1 MTQKFLLYITY
12 AYSIPICKPLE
23 KEIKSRGMNVKWF
36 VEDEKTKAYLNN
48 QEDILSIEEAI
59 DYEPHIVLTATDY
72 VADFISGIKVQIFHG
87 FPANKRKGTDQF
99 NIRNFFDL
107 YCTQGA
113 TSTKKFQEKSLKL
126 KHFEVVETGWSKMD
140 ALFPLKNRPEND
152 KPVIMVSSTFTKKY
166 SLALNTEVQEELK
179 RLSKIGKWHFDIVLH
194 PLIDKEIVNKFKSF
208 QNENLIYH
216 DTTNLIPLFEK
227 SDVMLCDTSSALIEY
242 LLQIKPVVTF
252 KNNMPLPSYIN
263 VLEVSKIENAI
274 DYALSKPNAI
284 LSEIKKYANE
294 SHTFKDGKSSK
305 RVIDATLNFLY
316 KDKTHLK
323 LKPLSL
329 VRKYKIRKK
338 LNYWTWKSYRKP
350 ITISADQFESKFGKF
365 EK

>member
-1 MTQKFLLYITY
+1 MRQKFLLYITY

-23 KEIKSRGMNVKWF
+23 KEIKLRGMEVKWF

-48 QEDILSIEEAI
+48 QEDILTIKEAI
-59 DYEPHIVLTATDY
+59 NYEPHIVLTATDY

-99 NIRNFFDL
+99 IIRNFFDL
-107 YCTQGA
+107 YCTQGN
-113 TSTKKFQEKSLKL
+113 TSTPNFKTKSKQL

-140 ALFPLKNRPEND
+140 ALFPLKNRLKNN
-152 KPVIMVSSTFTKKY
+152 KPTILVSSTFTKKY
-166 SLALNTEVQEELK
+166 SLALNTDLQEELK

-194 PLIDKEIVNKFKSF
+194 PLINKEIVTKFKSF
-208 QNENLIYH
+208 QNENLTYH

-263 VLEVSKIENAI
+263 VTEVSQIEEALS
-274 DYALSKPNAI
+274 YALSKPNEI
-284 LSEIKKYANE
+284 IEYIKKYANE

-323 LKPLSL
+323 IKPLSII
-329 VRKYKIRKK
+329 RKYKIRKK
-338 LNYWTWKSYRKP
+338 LNHWTWTSYRKP
-350 ITISADQFESKFGKF
+350 ITISADQFESKL
-365 EK
+365 